1 MEKIFSLNLNN
12 NINISI
18 IDNKILQILL
28 KTNDKIIVNSKY
40 ITYASSSNLTENIYN
55 DENNFLNK
63 FQKKNQKTK
72 EKLEKITNSSFLEL
86 KNKNDNFEYLGI
98 SKGGKIIKILPILYN
113 NLFIN
118 IENILAFNNNIDL
131 FNDENLNEKIS
142 KFFGKKLILLRQ
154 ENFNVRF
161 INPNLSSFIKTK
173 QFVLAKLNIPLL
185 KNLNLNDEEEN
196 NNNNNLNLIE
206 LKSYLND
213 FIYISGSENSIVEKR
228 LGNNEQI
235 IINKEGLIAF
245 EKSVNF
251 FEIDDN
257 NNNNNNKITYL
268 NNEQNILIEGPG
280 LIIFET
286 SMNLNT
292 IQIIPNKKN
301 FILPFIFLIIELI
314 FTFLIVSL
322 FGMRLN

>member
-12 NINISI
+12 NINIST

-55 DENNFLNK
+55 DENNFINK
-63 FQKKNQKTK
+63 LLKKTK
-72 EKLEKITNSSFLEL
+72 KSKSEKLEKITNSLFLEL
-86 KNKNDNFEYLGI
+86 KNKNDNFEYLGL

-118 IENILAFNNNIDL
+118 IENILAFNFNIDL
-131 FNDENLNEKIS
+131 FNDEKLNEKIS
-142 KFFGKKLILLRQ
+142 KFFGKKLIFLRQ
-154 ENFNVRF
+154 DNFNVRF
-161 INPNLSSFIKTK
+161 INPNLSSFIKNK
-173 QFVLAKLNIPLL
+173 QFVLVKLNIPLL
-185 KNLNLNDEEEN
+185 NNINLNEEDEIN
-196 NNNNNLNLIE
+196 NE
-206 LKSYLND
+206 LEIKSYLND
-213 FIYISGSENSIVEKR
+213 FIYISGSENSIIEKR

-251 FEIDDN
+251 YEIDDNLN
-257 NNNNNNKITYL
+257 NNNNNNKISYL

-286 SMNLNT
+286 STNLNT

-301 FILPFIFLIIELI
+301 FILPFIFLIVELI
-314 FTFLIVSL
+314 FTFLIVSI

>member
-12 NINISI
+12 NINIST

-55 DENNFLNK
+55 DENNFINK
-63 FQKKNQKTK
+63 LLKKTK
-72 EKLEKITNSSFLEL
+72 KSKSEKLEKITNSLFLEL
-86 KNKNDNFEYLGI
+86 KNKNDNFEYLGL

-118 IENILAFNNNIDL
+118 IDNILAFNFNIDL
-131 FNDENLNEKIS
+131 FNDEKLNEKIS
-142 KFFGKKLILLRQ
+142 KFFGKKLIFLRQ
-154 ENFNVRF
+154 DNFNVRF
-161 INPNLSSFIKTK
+161 INPNLSSFIKNK
-173 QFVLAKLNIPLL
+173 QFVLVKLNIPLL
-185 KNLNLNDEEEN
+185 NNINLNEEDEIN
-196 NNNNNLNLIE
+196 NE
-206 LKSYLND
+206 LEIKSYLND
-213 FIYISGSENSIVEKR
+213 FIYISGSENSIIEKR

-251 FEIDDN
+251 YEIDDNLN
-257 NNNNNNKITYL
+257 NNNNNNKISYL
-268 NNEQNILIEGPG
+268 NNEQNVLIEGPG

-286 SMNLNT
+286 STNLNT

-314 FTFLIVSL
+314 FTFLIVSI

>member
-12 NINISI
+12 NINIST

-55 DENNFLNK
+55 DENNFINK
-63 FQKKNQKTK
+63 LLKKTK
-72 EKLEKITNSSFLEL
+72 KSKSEKLEKITNSLFLEL
-86 KNKNDNFEYLGI
+86 KNKNDNFEYLGL

-118 IENILAFNNNIDL
+118 IENILAFNFNIDL
-131 FNDENLNEKIS
+131 FNDEKLNEKIS
-142 KFFGKKLILLRQ
+142 KFFGKKLIFLRQ
-154 ENFNVRF
+154 DNFNVRF
-161 INPNLSSFIKTK
+161 INPNLSSFIKNK
-173 QFVLAKLNIPLL
+173 QFVLVKLNIPLL
-185 KNLNLNDEEEN
+185 NNINLNEEDEIN
-196 NNNNNLNLIE
+196 NE
-206 LKSYLND
+206 LEIKSYLND
-213 FIYISGSENSIVEKR
+213 FIYISGSENSIIEKR

-251 FEIDDN
+251 YEIEDNLN
-257 NNNNNNKITYL
+257 NNNNNNKISYL

-286 SMNLNT
+286 STNLNT

-301 FILPFIFLIIELI
+301 FILPFIFLIVELI
-314 FTFLIVSL
+314 FTFLIVSI

>member
-12 NINISI
+12 NINIST

-55 DENNFLNK
+55 DENNFINK
-63 FQKKNQKTK
+63 LLKKTK
-72 EKLEKITNSSFLEL
+72 KSKSEKLEKITNSLFLEL
-86 KNKNDNFEYLGI
+86 KNKNDNFEYLGL

-118 IENILAFNNNIDL
+118 IENILAFNFNIDL
-131 FNDENLNEKIS
+131 FNDEKLNEKIS
-142 KFFGKKLILLRQ
+142 KFFGKKLIFLRQ
-154 ENFNVRF
+154 DNFNVRF
-161 INPNLSSFIKTK
+161 INPNLSSFIKNK
-173 QFVLAKLNIPLL
+173 QFVLVKLNIPLL
-185 KNLNLNDEEEN
+185 NNINLNEEDELNNEN
-196 NNNNNLNLIE
+196 LLEI
-206 LKSYLND
+206 KSYLND
-213 FIYISGSENSIVEKR
+213 FIYISGSENSIIEKR

-251 FEIDDN
+251 YEIDDNLN
-257 NNNNNNKITYL
+257 NNNNNNKISYL

-286 SMNLNT
+286 STNLNT

-301 FILPFIFLIIELI
+301 FILPFIFLIVELI
-314 FTFLIVSL
+314 FTFLIVSI

>member
-12 NINISI
+12 NINIST

-55 DENNFLNK
+55 DENNFINK
-63 FQKKNQKTK
+63 LLKKTK
-72 EKLEKITNSSFLEL
+72 KSKSEKLEKITNSLFLEL
-86 KNKNDNFEYLGI
+86 KNKNDNFEYLGL

-118 IENILAFNNNIDL
+118 IENILAFNFNIDL
-131 FNDENLNEKIS
+131 FNDEKLNEKIS
-142 KFFGKKLILLRQ
+142 KFFGKKLIFLRQ
-154 ENFNVRF
+154 DNFNVRF
-161 INPNLSSFIKTK
+161 INPNLSSFIKNK
-173 QFVLAKLNIPLL
+173 QFVLVKLNIPLL
-185 KNLNLNDEEEN
+185 NNINLNEEDEIN
-196 NNNNNLNLIE
+196 NE
-206 LKSYLND
+206 LEIKSYLND
-213 FIYISGSENSIVEKR
+213 FIYISGSENSIIEKR

-251 FEIDDN
+251 YEIDDNLN
-257 NNNNNNKITYL
+257 NNNNNNKISYL

-286 SMNLNT
+286 STNLNT

-301 FILPFIFLIIELI
+301 FILPFIFLIVELI
-314 FTFLIVSL
+314 FTFLIVSI
-322 FGMRLN
+322 FRMRLN

>member
-1 MEKIFSLNLNN
+1 M
-12 NINISI
+12 
-18 IDNKILQILL
+18 
-28 KTNDKIIVNSKY
+28 
-40 ITYASSSNLTENIYN
+40 
-55 DENNFLNK
+55 
-63 FQKKNQKTK
+63 
-72 EKLEKITNSSFLEL
+72 
-86 KNKNDNFEYLGI
+86 
-98 SKGGKIIKILPILYN
+98 
-113 NLFIN
+113 
-118 IENILAFNNNIDL
+118 
-131 FNDENLNEKIS
+131 
-142 KFFGKKLILLRQ
+142 ILLRQ

-185 KNLNLNDEEEN
+185 KNLNLNDEEE
-196 NNNNNLNLIE
+196 NNNNLNLIE

>member
-12 NINISI
+12 NINIST

-55 DENNFLNK
+55 DENNFINK
-63 FQKKNQKTK
+63 LLKKTK
-72 EKLEKITNSSFLEL
+72 KSKSEKLEKITNSLFLEL
-86 KNKNDNFEYLGI
+86 KNKNDNFEYLGL

-118 IENILAFNNNIDL
+118 IENILAFNFNIDL
-131 FNDENLNEKIS
+131 FNDEKLNEKIS
-142 KFFGKKLILLRQ
+142 KFFGKKLIFLRQ
-154 ENFNVRF
+154 DNFNVRF
-161 INPNLSSFIKTK
+161 INPNLSSFIKNK
-173 QFVLAKLNIPLL
+173 QFVLVKLNIPLL
-185 KNLNLNDEEEN
+185 NNINLNEEDEIN
-196 NNNNNLNLIE
+196 NE
-206 LKSYLND
+206 LEIKSYLND
-213 FIYISGSENSIVEKR
+213 FIYISGSENSIIEKR

-251 FEIDDN
+251 YEIDDNLN
-257 NNNNNNKITYL
+257 NNNNNNKISYL
-268 NNEQNILIEGPG
+268 NNEQNVLIEGPG

-286 SMNLNT
+286 STNLNT

-301 FILPFIFLIIELI
+301 FILPFIFLIVELI
-314 FTFLIVSL
+314 FTFLIVSI

>member
-12 NINISI
+12 NINIST

-55 DENNFLNK
+55 DENNFINK
-63 FQKKNQKTK
+63 LQKKIKK
-72 EKLEKITNSSFLEL
+72 SKSEKLEKITNCLFLEL
-86 KNKNDNFEYLGI
+86 KNKNDNFEYLGL

-131 FNDENLNEKIS
+131 LKDEKLNEKIS
-142 KFFGKKLILLRQ
+142 KFFEKKLIFLRQ
-154 ENFNVRF
+154 DNFNVRF
-161 INPNLSSFIKTK
+161 INPNLSSFIKNK
-173 QFVLAKLNIPLL
+173 QFVLVKLNIPLL
-185 KNLNLNDEEEN
+185 NNINLNEEDELNNEN
-196 NNNNNLNLIE
+196 LLEI
-206 LKSYLND
+206 KSYLND
-213 FIYISGSENSIVEKR
+213 FIYISGSENSIIEKR

-251 FEIDDN
+251 FEIEDN
-257 NNNNNNKITYL
+257 LNNNNNNKISYL

-286 SMNLNT
+286 STNLNT
-292 IQIIPNKKN
+292 IQITPNKKN

-314 FTFLIVSL
+314 FTFLIVSI

>member
-12 NINISI
+12 NINIST

-55 DENNFLNK
+55 DENNFINK
-63 FQKKNQKTK
+63 LLKKTK
-72 EKLEKITNSSFLEL
+72 KSKSEKLEKITNSLFLEL
-86 KNKNDNFEYLGI
+86 KNKNDNFEYLGL

-118 IENILAFNNNIDL
+118 IENILAFNFNIDL
-131 FNDENLNEKIS
+131 FNDEKLNEKIS
-142 KFFGKKLILLRQ
+142 KFFGKKLIFLRQ

-161 INPNLSSFIKTK
+161 INPNLSSFIKNK
-173 QFVLAKLNIPLL
+173 QFVLVKLNIPLL
-185 KNLNLNDEEEN
+185 NNINLNEEDEIN
-196 NNNNNLNLIE
+196 NE
-206 LKSYLND
+206 LEIKSYLND
-213 FIYISGSENSIVEKR
+213 FIYISGSENSIIEKR

-251 FEIDDN
+251 FEIEDN
-257 NNNNNNKITYL
+257 LNNNNNNKISYL

-286 SMNLNT
+286 STNLNT
-292 IQIIPNKKN
+292 IQITPNKKN

-314 FTFLIVSL
+314 FTFLIVSI

>member
-12 NINISI
+12 NINIST

-55 DENNFLNK
+55 DENNFINK
-63 FQKKNQKTK
+63 LLKKTK
-72 EKLEKITNSSFLEL
+72 KSKSEKLEKITNSLFLEL
-86 KNKNDNFEYLGI
+86 KNKNDNFEYLGL

-118 IENILAFNNNIDL
+118 IENILAFNFNIDL
-131 FNDENLNEKIS
+131 FNDEKLNEKIS
-142 KFFGKKLILLRQ
+142 KFFGKKLIFLRQ
-154 ENFNVRF
+154 DNFNVRF
-161 INPNLSSFIKTK
+161 INPNLSSFIKNK
-173 QFVLAKLNIPLL
+173 QFVLVKLNIPLL
-185 KNLNLNDEEEN
+185 NNINLNEEDEIN
-196 NNNNNLNLIE
+196 NE
-206 LKSYLND
+206 LEIKSYLND
-213 FIYISGSENSIVEKR
+213 FIYISGSENSIIEKR

-251 FEIDDN
+251 YEIDDNLN
-257 NNNNNNKITYL
+257 NNNNNNKISYL
-268 NNEQNILIEGPG
+268 NNEQNVLIEGPG

-286 SMNLNT
+286 STNLNT

-314 FTFLIVSL
+314 FTFLIVSI

>member
-12 NINISI
+12 NINIST

-55 DENNFLNK
+55 DENNFINK
-63 FQKKNQKTK
+63 LLKKTK
-72 EKLEKITNSSFLEL
+72 KSKSEKLEKITNSLFLEL
-86 KNKNDNFEYLGI
+86 KNKNDNFEYLGL

-118 IENILAFNNNIDL
+118 IDNILAFNFNIDL
-131 FNDENLNEKIS
+131 FNDEKLNEKIS
-142 KFFGKKLILLRQ
+142 KFFGKKLIFLRQ
-154 ENFNVRF
+154 DNFNVRF
-161 INPNLSSFIKTK
+161 INPNLSSFIKNK
-173 QFVLAKLNIPLL
+173 QFVLVKLNIPLL
-185 KNLNLNDEEEN
+185 NNINLNEEDEIN
-196 NNNNNLNLIE
+196 NE
-206 LKSYLND
+206 LEIKSYLND
-213 FIYISGSENSIVEKR
+213 FIYISGSENSIIEKR

-251 FEIDDN
+251 YEIDDN
-257 NNNNNNKITYL
+257 LNNNNNNKKISYL

-286 SMNLNT
+286 STNLNT

-301 FILPFIFLIIELI
+301 FILPFIFLIVELI
-314 FTFLIVSL
+314 FTFLIVSI

>member
-12 NINISI
+12 NINIST

-55 DENNFLNK
+55 DENNFINK
-63 FQKKNQKTK
+63 LLKKTK
-72 EKLEKITNSSFLEL
+72 KSKSEKLEKITNSLFLEL
-86 KNKNDNFEYLGI
+86 KNKNDNFEYLGL

-118 IENILAFNNNIDL
+118 IENILAFNFNIDL
-131 FNDENLNEKIS
+131 FNDEKLNEKIS
-142 KFFGKKLILLRQ
+142 KFFGKKLIFLRQ
-154 ENFNVRF
+154 DNFNVRF
-161 INPNLSSFIKTK
+161 INPNLSSFIKNK
-173 QFVLAKLNIPLL
+173 QFVLVKLNIPLL
-185 KNLNLNDEEEN
+185 NNINLNEEDEIN
-196 NNNNNLNLIE
+196 NE
-206 LKSYLND
+206 LEIKSYLND
-213 FIYISGSENSIVEKR
+213 FIYISGSENSIIEKR

-251 FEIDDN
+251 YEIEVNLN
-257 NNNNNNKITYL
+257 NNNNNNKISYL

-286 SMNLNT
+286 STNLNT

-301 FILPFIFLIIELI
+301 FILPFILLIVELI
-314 FTFLIVSL
+314 FTFLIVSI